1 MPLRDTYLHS
11 IDEAYE
17 KRAWHGTNLRSAL
30 RGLTVRDV
38 WYRPASGRHNIY
50 ELVAHAAYW
59 KFVARRRLTGDR
71 TRAIFGLRG
80 SDWFTAPAQPN
91 EADWKE
97 LVRLLETEHRRL
109 RETIAAFDEEHLA
122 ERKTQRLI
130 LGVAAHDVYHTGQ
143 IQLVKRLARG

>member
-1 MPLRDTYLHS
+1 MPLRQAYLHT

-17 KRAWHGTNLRSAL
+17 KRAWQGTNLRSSL
-30 RGLTVRDV
+30 RGLTLRDI
-38 WYRPASGRHNIY
+38 WYRPAEGRHNVY

-59 KFVARRRLTGDR
+59 KFVARRRLTADR

-80 SDWFTAPAQPN
+80 SDWFAAPAHPN
-91 EADWKE
+91 EAAWKE
-97 LVRLLETEHRRL
+97 LVRLLDTEHRRL
-109 RETIAAFDEEHLA
+109 RETIASLDEEALG

-130 LGVAAHDVYHTGQ
+130 LGIAAHDVYHTGQ